1 MQCLLRWRRRGRRPE
16 YRGEGGVRN
25 QSDLGQITFS
35 NWSAAALAERY
46 IVQRLV
52 NTHQTQGFP
61 KCLKRDVVIEIQGPA
76 RRLGQG
82 SIKERMGL
90 RRMEAV
96 IALLGRSAIRRDDGR
111 CAQSKSLR
119 DEDLQ
124 VTRSRLCAILRP
136 IGR

>member
-1 MQCLLRWRRRGRRPE
+1 GDESANCLRNMQCLLRWRLRVRRAE

-25 QSDLGQITFS
+25 QSDLVEITFS
-35 NWSAAALAERY
+35 NWIAAALAERD

-61 KCLKRDVVIEIQGPA
+61 QCLKRDVVIEIQGPA

-96 IALLGRSAIRRDDGR
+96 IDLLGRPAHRRDACLLG
-111 CAQSKSLR
+111 
-119 DEDLQ
+119 
-124 VTRSRLCAILRP
+124 
-136 IGR
+136 